1 LDAWLRAFRQKAP
14 LPVTSE
20 DGNSGLSEKLAKLSE
35 NPPFFEGIHPQR
47 HAEGFLLLVAA
58 VTQSQLA
65 ETESRCG
72 RVGHAVKS
80 ENEAQTFEMA
90 QRTKDADSSVSG
102 IVLAGTYQWT
112 GSLFEGLRPRP
123 LLPVGPKPIID
134 HVLDWLDA
142 AGVRETT
149 ICANGSTAALRQY
162 LDGCARVSP
171 AIGYHEDVSPRGAAG
186 CVKDAAKNSSADTF
200 IVSDGTSI
208 PTVDVAALLAHH
220 RQSQAVITI
229 VVNPRPS
236 KMFGQPQLHPT
247 GTYVFAREVL
257 DSIPETSFQDIKE
270 SLIPKMYREG
280 RRVALFET
288 AEVSPR
294 VFNADSYLAAN
305 RWVVERMAAGA
316 HPEHTPG
323 PQDGAQ
329 LIAHPTAWVD
339 EGALI
344 IGPVILGPGVRVH
357 ASATIVGPTVIGAG
371 TTIGRGATIAR
382 SVTWN
387 HCVVGD
393 GALVDHCLL
402 AEHAVVDPE
411 VSVSQTLKVKVSE
424 PRVRRFLNTITK
436 KAGAGAPDAL
446 ARPLPS

>member
-1 LDAWLRAFRQKAP
+1 M
-14 LPVTSE
+14 S
-20 DGNSGLSEKLAKLSE
+20 
-35 NPPFFEGIHPQR
+35 
-47 HAEGFLLLVAA
+47 
-58 VTQSQLA
+58 
-65 ETESRCG
+65 
-72 RVGHAVKS
+72 
-80 ENEAQTFEMA
+80 
-90 QRTKDADSSVSG
+90 QRTKESDSSIGG

-142 AGVRETT
+142 AGIRETT
-149 ICANGSTAALRQY
+149 ICANGSTLALRQY
-162 LDGCARVSP
+162 LDGSARLSP

-186 CVKDAAKNSSADTF
+186 CVKDAASNSSADAF

-208 PTVDVAALLAHH
+208 PTVDVPALLAHH
-220 RQSQAVITI
+220 RRSQALITI
-229 VVNPRPS
+229 VVHPRPS

-247 GTYVFAREVL
+247 GTYVFEREVL
-257 DSIPETSFQDIKE
+257 DAIPATSFQDIKE
-270 SLIPKMYREG
+270 SLIPKMYRED

-305 RWVVERMAAGA
+305 RWVVERMAAATVWHDLSPGRTGA
-316 HPEHTPG
+316 
-323 PQDGAQ
+323 AQ
-329 LIAHPTAWVD
+329 LIAHPSAWVD

-344 IGPVILGPGVRVH
+344 IGPVILGAGVRVH
-357 ASATIVGPTVIGAG
+357 ASATIVGPTVVG
-371 TTIGRGATIAR
+371 TGTSIGRGATLAR

-402 AEHAVVDPE
+402 AEHAVVEPE
-411 VSVSQTLKVKVSE
+411 ATVAQTLRVKVSE
-424 PRVRRFLNTITK
+424 PRVRRLLNVLTK
-436 KAGAGAPDAL
+436 KAGAGAPGAL